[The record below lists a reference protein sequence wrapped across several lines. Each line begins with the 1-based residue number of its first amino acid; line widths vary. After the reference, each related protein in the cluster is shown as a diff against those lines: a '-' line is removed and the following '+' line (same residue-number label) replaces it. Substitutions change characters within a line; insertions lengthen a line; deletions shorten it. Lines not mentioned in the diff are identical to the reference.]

1 MWSAS
6 TETRL
11 RNCYVCFPA
20 TSIANGD
27 QERKVLSLGLCI
39 GLLHGHHFSEDSL
52 SNVWYSAS
60 HSFQDTFKLAEE
72 ALDRSLSE
80 AKICWPTLDQQRI
93 WPFQVKLAKSKKNLP
108 GHGVVA
114 DSAFPVSGECYGRI
128 MTCLKEN
135 DVENAS
141 PEARH
146 GLILVGTQIT
156 SARQAAQWG
165 MGAVEKVYRRLLLAL
180 PFNHIRRGLK
190 LRNIYRLY
198 NYCVRTCG
206 ISHMNVS
213 SPPEI

>member
-1 MWSAS
+1 MVAGGLWMAKITKCGSP
-6 TETRL
+6 L
-11 RNCYVCFPA
+11 HKPPA
-20 TSIANGD
+20 TVKKRI
-27 QERKVLSLGLCI
+27 LM
-39 GLLHGHHFSEDSL
+39 F
-52 SNVWYSAS
+52 
-60 HSFQDTFKLAEE
+60 
-72 ALDRSLSE
+72 DRLFV
-80 AKICWPTLDQQRI
+80 I
-93 WPFQVKLAKSKKNLP
+93 
-108 GHGVVA
+108 
-114 DSAFPVSGECYGRI
+114 
-128 MTCLKEN
+128 KEN

-206 ISHMNVS
+206 ISQIRQS
-213 SPPEI
+213 